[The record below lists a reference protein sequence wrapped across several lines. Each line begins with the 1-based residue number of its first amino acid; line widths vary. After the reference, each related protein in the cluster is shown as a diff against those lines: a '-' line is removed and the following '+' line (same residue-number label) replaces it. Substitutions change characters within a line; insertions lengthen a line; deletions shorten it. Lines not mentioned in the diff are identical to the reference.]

1 MNFTDKRIIEKPR
14 ETRVLWNKT
23 WLKNSQK
30 LYIDNHLYPAKKSI
44 IDSRKY
50 NFVKFLIQNS

>member
-1 MNFTDKRIIEKPR
+1 MNSTDKRIIEKSR
-14 ETRVLWNKT
+14 ETRALWNKT
-23 WLKNSQK
+23 WLKS
-30 LYIDNHLYPAKKSI
+30 YIDNHLYPPKKSI